1 MYSYYPLPEDQ
12 GEPILAL
19 YVCECAGCGWISKR
33 VKYCP
38 DHTTAIDRA
47 ECQIEFAAG
56 NEIDPTLST
65 IFPARSSPR
74 RRMAG

>member
-1 MYSYYPLPEDQ
+1 M
-12 GEPILAL
+12 
-19 YVCECAGCGWISKR
+19 
-33 VKYCP
+33 KYCA

-47 ECQIEFAAG
+47 ECQIEFAAS

-74 RRMAG
+74 RRIHG